1 MDPDLLSEESYGLAV
16 LADPYAELTPLAAA
30 LRQPSCIPD
39 CTPGGGEGGSGE
51 AAVGSAAAGSAVVG
65 AFEWR
70 SALELGYPL
79 TLLSRFIAPPDSGF
93 ALTVAANTTLAQ
105 FGAAI
110 EALERHRWID
120 RSTRHVLV
128 ELSVYN
134 PAYGTAAS
142 MQLHVEVTGAGQVRP
157 TAVHCDTIPVE
168 TLVAG
173 MGSVESIFP
182 ILLSIWLLGYLAVH
196 LRRLVVTKCARIF
209 ETDQLAS
216 AAPPALPPTHT
227 FPPSPLRPRRR
238 RQPSPLPSPPPS
250 PSTPNPASTPPKA
263 LSPHPA
269 RTRPAPRPHP
279 TQVHWAIIWTGFGG
293 LGFRGLALYK
303 LFEMKPVFEASSPW
317 PPPYLAGLTLAV
329 RSLHH

>member
-1 MDPDLLSEESYGLAV
+1 MLSEESYGLAV

-30 LRQPSCIPD
+30 LRQSSCIPD
-39 CTPGGGEGGSGE
+39 C
-51 AAVGSAAAGSAVVG
+51 AAAAGSAVVG

-70 SALELGYPL
+70 SAVDLGYAH
-79 TLLSRFIAPPDSGF
+79 TLVSRFIAPPDSGF
-93 ALTVAANTTLAQ
+93 ALTVAANTTLEQ

-110 EALERHRWID
+110 EALEKHRWID
-120 RSTRHVLV
+120 RSTRRILV

-134 PAYGTAAS
+134 PAYGTTAS

-182 ILLSIWLLGYLAVH
+182 LLLSVWLLGYLAVH

-216 AAPPALPPTHT
+216 APPH
-227 FPPSPLRPRRR
+227 
-238 RQPSPLPSPPPS
+238 SPPP
-250 PSTPNPASTPPKA
+250 PHTHTLLCGPGPGAS
-263 LSPHPA
+263 
-269 RTRPAPRPHP
+269 PRPCP
-279 TQVHWAIIWTGFGG
+279 RLRRRPRLRTQ
-293 LGFRGLALYK
+293 LQRCP
-303 LFEMKPVFEASSPW
+303 KP
-317 PPPYLAGLTLAV
+317 
-329 RSLHH
+329 

>member
-1 MDPDLLSEESYGLAV
+1 MEPDMLSEESYGLAV

-30 LRQPSCIPD
+30 LRQSSCIPD
-39 CTPGGGEGGSGE
+39 C
-51 AAVGSAAAGSAVVG
+51 AAAAGSAVVG

-70 SALELGYPL
+70 SAVDLGYTH
-79 TLLSRFIAPPDSGF
+79 TLVSRFIAPPDSGF
-93 ALTVAANTTLAQ
+93 ALTVAANTTLEQ

-110 EALERHRWID
+110 EALEKHRWID
-120 RSTRHVLV
+120 RSTRRILV

-134 PAYGTAAS
+134 PAYGTTAS

-182 ILLSIWLLGYLAVH
+182 LLLSVWLLGYLAVH

-216 AAPPALPPTHT
+216 AAPPH
-227 FPPSPLRPRRR
+227 
-238 RQPSPLPSPPPS
+238 SPPP
-250 PSTPNPASTPPKA
+250 TPPPPLLCGPGPGA
-263 LSPHPA
+263 S
-269 RTRPAPRPHP
+269 PRPCP
-279 TQVHWAIIWTGFGG
+279 RLRRRPRLRTQ
-293 LGFRGLALYK
+293 LQRCP
-303 LFEMKPVFEASSPW
+303 KP
-317 PPPYLAGLTLAV
+317 
-329 RSLHH
+329 

>member
-1 MDPDLLSEESYGLAV
+1 MEPDLLSEESYGLAA
-16 LADPYAELTPLAAA
+16 LADPHAELTPLAAA

-39 CTPGGGEGGSGE
+39 CTPGGGEGRGGEGGSGE
-51 AAVGSAAAGSAVVG
+51 AAAGSAAAGSAVVG

-196 LRRLVVTKCARIF
+196 LRRLVVTNCARIF

-216 AAPPALPPTHT
+216 AAPPPHSPPHT
-227 FPPSPLRPRRR
+227 PFPPLLCGPGAGASPRPCPRLRRRPRFRTSLQRR
-238 RQPSPLPSPPPS
+238 
-250 PSTPNPASTPPKA
+250 PK
-263 LSPHPA
+263 P
-269 RTRPAPRPHP
+269 
-279 TQVHWAIIWTGFGG
+279 
-293 LGFRGLALYK
+293 
-303 LFEMKPVFEASSPW
+303 
-317 PPPYLAGLTLAV
+317 
-329 RSLHH
+329 

>member
-39 CTPGGGEGGSGE
+39 CTPGGGEGGGGEGGSGE

-216 AAPPALPPTHT
+216 AAPPHSPPHTT
-227 FPPSPLRPRRR
+227 FPPLLCGPGAGASPRPCPRLRRRPRPRTSLQRR
-238 RQPSPLPSPPPS
+238 
-250 PSTPNPASTPPKA
+250 PK
-263 LSPHPA
+263 P
-269 RTRPAPRPHP
+269 
-279 TQVHWAIIWTGFGG
+279 
-293 LGFRGLALYK
+293 
-303 LFEMKPVFEASSPW
+303 
-317 PPPYLAGLTLAV
+317 
-329 RSLHH
+329 

>member
-16 LADPYAELTPLAAA
+16 LADPYAELAPLAAA

-51 AAVGSAAAGSAVVG
+51 AAAGSAAAGSAVVG

-216 AAPPALPPTHT
+216 AAPPHSPPHTT
-227 FPPSPLRPRRR
+227 FPPLLCGPGAGASPRPCPRLRRRPRPRTQLQR
-238 RQPSPLPSPPPS
+238 H
-250 PSTPNPASTPPKA
+250 PK
-263 LSPHPA
+263 P
-269 RTRPAPRPHP
+269 
-279 TQVHWAIIWTGFGG
+279 
-293 LGFRGLALYK
+293 
-303 LFEMKPVFEASSPW
+303 
-317 PPPYLAGLTLAV
+317 
-329 RSLHH
+329 